1 MIGYLEGIVK
11 SKRDGAL
18 IVLVNGV
25 GYLVQVPAPTL
36 MSCAPGSEVALQ
48 IEPKASENAP
58 LILYGVETER
68 ERDLF
73 VALCKVQGVG
83 GKVALLIIGHLGF
96 ERFCQAVHDED
107 LKTIQSVSGVGP
119 AMAKKLI
126 PGCERFV
133 KANFTP
139 EDSGVRASAANVERL
154 TKALNDLGFRHDGVR
169 PVIEQTVGSYPADA
183 EFRILLGACLTK
195 VSLAA

>member
-1 MIGYLEGIVK
+1 MIGYLEGKVK
-11 SKRDGAL
+11 TKRDGAL
-18 IVLVNGV
+18 IVLVGGV

-36 MSCAPGSEVALQ
+36 MSTNIGDEVALH

-73 VALCKVQGVG
+73 VALCKVQSVG

-96 ERFCQAVHDED
+96 ERFCQAIHDED

-126 PGCERFV
+126 PGCEKFV

-139 EDSGVRASAANVERL
+139 ENADVRASNANVERL
-154 TKALNDLGFRHDGVR
+154 TLALNNLGFRHDGVR
-169 PVIEQTVGSYPADA
+169 ATVEQTVGSYPANA
-183 EFRILLGACLTK
+183 EFRVLLGACLTK
-195 VSLAA
+195 VSIAA